1 VITNVEK
8 MDGGWWKG
16 RLRGQTGMFPDNF
29 VKVLPGTPAAAL
41 KGDEGMGRRRCR
53 VLFSYNPTHD
63 DELELQVD
71 DWVDFLCEVED
82 GWFKGRNKGRV
93 GVFPSNFVETI
104 EADNHAATV
113 HEKNKKNSLQGSHV
127 SNGTSVLSNAT
138 NKMNPATDNKI
149 HDNRI
154 PDNKISEPIKSKDSS
169 MIHETPKKE
178 TSANNSSGKK
188 SMTTSE
194 RMLLRNSGPAPDT
207 APRLPPKPVKEQCL
221 VLFPYTGQNEDEL
234 SLVEGQTIN
243 IISRDI
249 EDKGWWKGELDGLVG
264 VFPDNFVKLLPQDH
278 EEVSDK
284 KPHRPPT
291 STEHLNVS
299 TGSSSKLN
307 RSNSSLKERGAH
319 ESLKSGSS
327 EKLTK
332 KVNDLLR
339 NSHSNI
345 ITAVE
350 KKFEKKPY
358 GKSESDTHLLA
369 SNKGS
374 KTESDGNRYLAYSG
388 RKSPAP
394 ARPAEPPTPAVN
406 LADKFGMLAEE
417 QDREDVIEVVKTPT
431 EKGSLLD
438 TVNRESTLTNV
449 TAKRVKAPKRR
460 PPSSIFLKDN
470 IPDLVEIGVD
480 SEDDN
485 IVATKNEDSPE
496 KVESANKSMLETTP
510 NPGVHLR
517 DKGKIGGLPVF
528 PPKEGGKEEAQKPS
542 WLEELSR
549 KQANRKSGIFSDEK
563 KPDLPSPENKPIIPS
578 KPSDNRK
585 SLGSFSRRPSSFAD
599 KSNKSETDAK
609 PVRPPFPGAA
619 AAALTKS
626 SSSSQLPDH
635 NNHTPT
641 TINNNIINKEKS
653 RTRKISDSAKKC
665 EHVGSNEKL
674 GEKDLSRKASES
686 SSRLSDV
693 SAARKSSSK
702 PGDGGSGRKHS
713 PGDGGSGRK
722 HSDLSRKS
730 SDSGKTT
737 ESPAPK
743 PSVHSTNLGKP
754 EGRSFASVPERP
766 ADLRPTDLSRQ
777 GPSDLRPTD
786 LSRQGPSDLR
796 STDLNRTSDK
806 SPFSR
811 RSAADEPSEGSRPL
825 RPEGETA
832 AIGWAPH
839 VLKPDANKQTN
850 KSIEAQLTELRS
862 ELLSQGS
869 QVSSLRHQLEQEREK
884 RIDLEAEVQSLRRLV
899 MSRKE

>member
-1 VITNVEK
+1 MGDHGLECVVEYEYSADLSDELTLRVGDVITNVEK

-138 NKMNPATDNKI
+138 NKMNPAPDNKI

-178 TSANNSSGKK
+178 TSANNSSVKK

-345 ITAVE
+345 INAVE

-417 QDREDVIEVVKTPT
+417 QDREVIEVVKTPT

-609 PVRPPFPGAA
+609 PVRLPFPGAVRPRSPSPA
-619 AAALTKS
+619 VA
-626 SSSSQLPDH
+626 H
-635 NNHTPT
+635 NSPT
-641 TINNNIINKEKS
+641 TITTRPPPSTTTSSTRRSRERAKYPTRPKS
-653 RTRKISDSAKKC
+653 LSMLAATKNSAKRTCRAKRLSPLLVFRTSPPP
-665 EHVGSNEKL
+665 ENLAVNLGTAVVAGSTHLETEVVVGSIQTCLEK
-674 GEKDLSRKASES
+674 
-686 SSRLSDV
+686 
-693 SAARKSSSK
+693 
-702 PGDGGSGRKHS
+702 
-713 PGDGGSGRK
+713 
-722 HSDLSRKS
+722 
-730 SDSGKTT
+730 
-737 ESPAPK
+737 
-743 PSVHSTNLGKP
+743 
-754 EGRSFASVPERP
+754 
-766 ADLRPTDLSRQ
+766 
-777 GPSDLRPTD
+777 
-786 LSRQGPSDLR
+786 
-796 STDLNRTSDK
+796 
-806 SPFSR
+806 
-811 RSAADEPSEGSRPL
+811 
-825 RPEGETA
+825 
-832 AIGWAPH
+832 
-839 VLKPDANKQTN
+839 VLT
-850 KSIEAQLTELRS
+850 
-862 ELLSQGS
+862 
-869 QVSSLRHQLEQEREK
+869 REK
-884 RIDLEAEVQSLRRLV
+884 RRSRPRLNP
-899 MSRKE
+899 RCIQPT